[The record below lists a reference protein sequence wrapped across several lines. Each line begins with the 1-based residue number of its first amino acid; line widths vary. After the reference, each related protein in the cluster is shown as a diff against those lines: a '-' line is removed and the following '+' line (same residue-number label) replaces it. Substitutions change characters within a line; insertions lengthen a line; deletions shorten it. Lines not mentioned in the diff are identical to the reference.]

1 MNISAK
7 TLLAILP
14 IGIAAALGGA
24 ESQAQTRAIVG
35 SPNIALKSGE
45 SAELGNLYFISN
57 CKSVLTST
65 PTVEVLDGPPGVT
78 VSIKEEM
85 VMARAQKCAAPIKG
99 GKLFVAAGDIQ
110 DQSFSTLTL
119 RITYKT
125 RDGERKLSQSY
136 NLELFP

>member
-1 MNISAK
+1 MRTSIGSLVLIAQ
-7 TLLAILP
+7 L
-14 IGIAAALGGA
+14 GIAGA
-24 ESQAQTRAIVG
+24 VCSTESQAQTRA
-35 SPNIALKSGE
+35 PNIALKSGE
-45 SAELGNLYFISN
+45 SSELGNLYFVSN

-65 PTVEVLDGPPGVT
+65 PTVEILDGPPGVT

-85 VMARAQKCAAPIKG
+85 VMARAQKCAAPVKG

-110 DQSFSTLTL
+110 DQSVSTLTL

-136 NLELFP
+136 NLNLFP